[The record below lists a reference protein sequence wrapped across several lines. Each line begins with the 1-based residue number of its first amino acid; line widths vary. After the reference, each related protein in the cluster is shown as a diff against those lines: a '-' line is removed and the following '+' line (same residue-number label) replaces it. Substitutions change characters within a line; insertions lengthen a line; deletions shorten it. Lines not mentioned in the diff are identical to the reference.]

1 MDSDSDIDL
10 MVEFSESV
18 GFRFY
23 RLVENLEDLLG
34 RKVNMLTKERIK
46 NIRVKEVAES
56 IKKDLIHV

>member
-18 GFRFY
+18 GFCFY